1 MAAYRWVYDTHQL
14 QADCQEPGSAPKPH
28 GRQSSMD
35 YLYLLPV
42 SFSLAQLDLFSTQQF
57 RRSSGVKLQG
67 VNSQGVAASPRVCVC
82 AGSPSTRSRMVR
94 MQCCCCCRW
103 CKKHVVRRR
112 RRRRRAHDAINNS
125 PQTHTAHAA
134 TSPTH
139 THTHTHTSTRAGR

>member
-42 SFSLAQLDLFSTQQF
+42 SFSLAQLDLLSTQQF

-82 AGSPSTRSRMVR
+82 WESEYEISYGAHAVLLLLPLVQET
-94 MQCCCCCRW
+94 
-103 CKKHVVRRR
+103 
-112 RRRRRAHDAINNS
+112 RRASS
-125 PQTHTAHAA
+125 PPQA
-134 TSPTH
+134 TCSRRH
-139 THTHTHTSTRAGR
+139 Q

>member
-14 QADCQEPGSAPKPH
+14 QADCQEPGSTPKPH

-82 AGSPSTRSRMVR
+82 VLGVRVRDLVWCACSAVAAAAGARNTSCVVAAAGDVLTTPSII
-94 MQCCCCCRW
+94 
-103 CKKHVVRRR
+103 HRR
-112 RRRRRAHDAINNS
+112 
-125 PQTHTAHAA
+125 HT
-134 TSPTH
+134 PH
-139 THTHTHTSTRAGR
+139 TQQLAQHTHTHTSTRAGR